1 MSQNV
6 SFLLIFTQL
15 VSVADDAD
23 VEEDAVEL
31 AVVVVWLPVVAVV
44 VSVIVAVSLVVDI
57 EEVAVIVS
65 VEVALI
71 TQKPQVVSHK

>member
-1 MSQNV
+1 V